1 MSLRRHIHKNLSGYA
16 RMKALIVDDNP
27 TNALFMRRLVEKID
41 GCEAVAFTD
50 PVAVAEQLEE
60 LEFDI
65 ALIDF
70 VMPGMDGLELVR
82 EIRSHFKHLLVP
94 IIMISGADERAL
106 RIDCIEGGVNDF
118 LLKPIDPIE
127 LKARVRNLFALYSA
141 QRSLEARGDELQAA
155 VDQAMRK
162 IVAREEEIVLRLA
175 RATES
180 RDTDTGNHIVRM
192 STVCRIIAEDLGF
205 DREFCRSIQVAAQMH
220 DIGKVHIPDN
230 ILFKPGPLTPEERAI
245 METHTTIGEEILAG
259 SDSLLIQTAAK
270 IAGSHHEKWDG
281 TGYPRRLA
289 GTDIPITGRIAAV
302 ADVFDALVSPRPYK
316 KPWAISE
323 ARDYI
328 AKESGRQFDPGCVA
342 AFLRRFDVIA
352 PIGERAQMP
361 EEDRHDA
368 LAKRS
373 DAAAPSEPLRVAS

>member
-1 MSLRRHIHKNLSGYA
+1 
-16 RMKALIVDDNP
+16 MKALIVDDNP
-27 TNALFMRRLVEKID
+27 TNALFVRRLVEKID
-41 GCEAVAFTD
+41 GCEALAFTD
-50 PVAVAEQLEE
+50 PVAVADQLED
-60 LEFDI
+60 LDFDI
-65 ALIDF
+65 ALIDY

-127 LKARVRNLFALYSA
+127 LKARVRNLYALYRA
-141 QRSLEARGDELQAA
+141 QRSLEARGDELQEA

-162 IVAREEEIVLRLA
+162 IVAREEEIVWRLA

-180 RDTDTGNHIVRM
+180 RDTDTGSHIVRM

-220 DIGKVHIPDN
+220 DIGKVHIPDS

-259 SDSLLIQTAAK
+259 SESALIQTAAR

-316 KPWAISE
+316 KPWPIAD

-342 AFLRRFDVIA
+342 AFLRRFDTIA
-352 PIGERAQMP
+352 TVGAQAQTPQQADQWGDGSMMRPAPVDTSRPMRA
-361 EEDRHDA
+361 
-368 LAKRS
+368 
-373 DAAAPSEPLRVAS
+373 AS